1 MGTSKSRLNIFLDL
15 ETMKAYLDNH
25 IPENL
30 EPQKVFADC
39 AFTVDITDA
48 PHRLF
53 YRAGRKNA
61 ELELNRRGIMYEVEE
76 TESLKE
82 AHLTLNPNG
91 QVQGNAPQELQ
102 NIVQLYL
109 MFCMNFSVWLGEQGA
124 FGKYSGLNPETQGLM
139 LEEKAGQIKLRPVSG
154 DERPD
159 LACRLFT
166 GDVKMMRP
174 YSADVMRG
182 VILDA
187 MPLEKKEAEAEA
199 GDTKMMRHLF
209 EYYMGNNISAHK
221 DLERNSKKLLNLMK
235 TASGEAPVN
244 DEEEKEEEDTRN
256 PEKAFYWLKK
266 LAESGNAEAMDELSV
281 FYMKAF
287 GTERDLEKAAEWKK
301 KAVENGAKGEAG
313 MEQVLLSAAESKEKA
328 EAGDAEAQANYAKI
342 LALFAQYR
350 PDLGGEADEKAAFR
364 WAQKAA
370 AGANPIGIMT
380 LAQFYKDG
388 TGTSKDEKKAFRLIE
403 RAAQKGN
410 AACQAKLGQMYFGGE
425 GIEENPKA
433 AFEWCKKAA
442 EAGDV
447 NGMSNLGVL
456 YLLGK
461 GVEKNPDKAAE
472 WLQKAAALGDDGAKM
487 ALEKLGIPLN
497 PQKDDKQPRTVE
509 EAIQM
514 AEQGSV
520 GAMKMLAG
528 YYINRPGEREDLVEA
543 EKWAKMAADRGDE
556 EAKETLRQLQN
567 VKEGKLISFEDAKR
581 DAENGHPGAQ
591 KILADYYATGYK
603 TPRDLVKARY
613 WMKKAA
619 AGDARFAEQAQDYVD
634 TFADIEGIL
643 QKAAQGDSNAQAQLA
658 EKYLGISQA
667 LEYNREEGQKE
678 AFKLAK
684 RAADQG
690 DALGLFVL
698 GSCFENGYG
707 TEADLDKA
715 FYLYKQS
722 AESGN
727 PRGELSLS
735 QAYLTGRGTEYDVDA
750 AIEWFYKAEGHGNP
764 EAEKARE
771 LYPQLML
778 MMAID
783 MLGTGEKSGRAD
795 PVQGAKYMQH
805 AAELGNADA
814 QHLLG
819 IMLAN
824 GNNVEQD
831 FEKGIE
837 WLHKSA
843 ENGNAGA
850 VNDLKKYDRPEIYY
864 KAALFELKRKDRQAD
879 NGKMYRLFKKAAEAG
894 YAPAMANYGYYLI
907 LGVGGE
913 LDYEEGLRWIK
924 RGAELG
930 EDSAKKLLEKQRTPD
945 ALNMAAMAQASY
957 AGKKGL
963 TDFSK
968 AHELFR
974 QAAEAGSA
982 EACNTLGVLYADPEK
997 AAGKFGR
1004 IGDRNFEQARNWF
1017 EKALAIKPDLV
1028 QAQNN
1033 LKKLADV
1040 IAAEKDGKA
1049 PDSELKWVI
1058 SSGRKKKSEN
1068 APPEQSDSVGKAQ
1081 EQQMATE
1088 KEPKPPDAEF
1098 KSASLSV
1105 ESSSPDFE
1113 HEGPEHKAESK
1124 TQVPDATS
1132 TPEQTAEALTADEKQ
1147 ELELWQ
1153 AAEKTR
1159 LAAFGEIG
1167 ETVYFG
1173 HYLQN
1178 AQAPEDIE
1186 WVVLD
1191 TDGNNSLLISKYALD
1206 CHAYKAEKDGASWK
1220 SADLRLWLNDTF
1232 LQAAFTPDEQSA
1244 ILETGD
1250 SASPDP
1256 AGRVHVLTRQ
1266 QAETYYI
1273 FNHRRTCLATAHAE
1287 KEGAYIITGRN
1298 CWWWLKDVP
1307 EDGKAYAVDTKGC
1320 INAIDVDYQDCAIR
1334 PVIWIDRTRLEQFSA
1349 EEEQTEFN
1357 RLPKENIT
1365 TETDQ
1370 AEEQEEQEEASG
1382 HNPLLTILVLLL
1394 AFLTALS
1401 ILFGSSL
1408 GVKFF

>member
-61 ELELNRRGIMYEVEE
+61 ELELNRRGIMYMLEE

-139 LEEKAGQIKLRPVSG
+139 LEEKAGQIQLRPVSG

-209 EYYMGNNISAHK
+209 EYYMGNNVSAHE
-221 DLERNSKKLLNLMK
+221 DLERNSRKLLNLMK
-235 TASGEAPVN
+235 TASGEAADN
-244 DEEEKEEEDTRN
+244 DEEEEKEDTRN

-266 LAESGNAEAMDELSV
+266 LAESGNAKAMDELSV

-388 TGTSKDEKKAFRLIE
+388 TGTPKDEKKAFRLIE
-403 RAAQKGN
+403 RAAQKGD

-425 GIEENPKA
+425 GVEENPKA

-461 GVEKNPDKAAE
+461 GVEKNPDRAVE
-472 WLQKAAALGDDGAKM
+472 WLQKAAALGDDGAKG

-514 AEQGSV
+514 AEQDSV
-520 GAMKMLAG
+520 EAMKMLAG
-528 YYINRPGEREDLVEA
+528 YYINRPGGREDLAEA

-556 EAKETLRQLQN
+556 ESKETLRQLQEA
-567 VKEGKLISFEDAKR
+567 KEGKLISFEDAKR
-581 DAENGHPGAQ
+581 DAENGNPGAQ
-591 KILADYYATGYK
+591 KILADYYATGYM
-603 TPRDLVKARY
+603 TPRDLVKSRY
-613 WMKKAA
+613 WIKKAA
-619 AGDARFAEQAQDYVD
+619 AGDVRFAEQAQDYVD

-643 QKAAQGDSNAQAQLA
+643 QKAAQGDPNAQAQLA
-658 EKYLGISQA
+658 EKYMGISQA

-707 TEADLDKA
+707 TAADLDKA

-722 AESGN
+722 AELGN

-735 QAYLTGRGTEYDVDA
+735 QAYLTGRGTGIDVDA
-750 AIEWFYKAEGHGNP
+750 AMDWLDKAEKHGNP
-764 EAEKARE
+764 EIEEAKTAF
-771 LYPQLML
+771 PQLMCL
-778 MMAID
+778 MGMD
-783 MLGTGEKSGRAD
+783 MLGDGSKSGKQD
-795 PVQGAKYMQH
+795 PALGAKLIQYAAKMDYDPAVYALGMLYLNGKGVERDLETGLELLKKSAANGNQH
-805 AAELGNADA
+805 AVENLKKFDTPLVYHNAAYMEMKKRENADKEKA
-814 QHLLG
+814 FRLMKHAIDSGFSGAYEMYG
-819 IMLAN
+819 IMLLSGYGTKPDYDGA
-824 GNNVEQD
+824 V
-831 FEKGIE
+831 E
-837 WLHKSA
+837 WLQKA
-843 ENGNAGA
+843 EKNG
-850 VNDLKKYDRPEIYY
+850 E
-864 KAALFELKRKDRQAD
+864 E
-879 NGKMYRLFKKAAEAG
+879 KAAER
-894 YAPAMANYGYYLI
+894 
-907 LGVGGE
+907 
-913 LDYEEGLRWIK
+913 LRK
-924 RGAELG
+924 CQ
-930 EDSAKKLLEKQRTPD
+930 SPD
-945 ALNMAAMAQASY
+945 
-957 AGKKGL
+957 G
-963 TDFSK
+963 
-968 AHELFR
+968 LFR
-974 QAAEAGSA
+974 AARALINYSRKQNIENSPEALAMLQRASEAGSA
-982 EACNTLGVLYADPEK
+982 EAYNVMAGIYAAPGKAAKSFRIIVEKDTHKARKYLEK
-997 AAGKFGR
+997 A
-1004 IGDRNFEQARNWF
+1004 I
-1017 EKALAIKPDLV
+1017 ALEPGLEHLR
-1028 QAQNN
+1028 NN
-1033 LKKLADV
+1033 LQKLT
-1040 IAAEKDGKA
+1040 EEENDGH
-1049 PDSELKWVI
+1049 SELKWKFDLDLKRDKGFAAAQP
-1058 SSGRKKKSEN
+1058 SDTT
-1068 APPEQSDSVGKAQ
+1068 APAEAKPAKEEQPSAYPD
-1081 EQQMATE
+1081 
-1088 KEPKPPDAEF
+1088 KPAGP
-1098 KSASLSV
+1098 SV
-1105 ESSSPDFE
+1105 ESQPK
-1113 HEGPEHKAESK
+1113 PETE
-1124 TQVPDATS
+1124 
-1132 TPEQTAEALTADEKQ
+1132 EEKQ
-1147 ELELWQ
+1147 KRERRDWR
-1153 AAEKTR
+1153 EKGFCQHCGGEFKKGLFSTKCTR
-1159 LAAFGEIG
+1159 CG
-1167 ETVYFG
+1167 
-1173 HYLQN
+1173 
-1178 AQAPEDIE
+1178 
-1186 WVVLD
+1186 
-1191 TDGNNSLLISKYALD
+1191 K
-1206 CHAYKAEKDGASWK
+1206 KKD
-1220 SADLRLWLNDTF
+1220 
-1232 LQAAFTPDEQSA
+1232 
-1244 ILETGD
+1244 
-1250 SASPDP
+1250 
-1256 AGRVHVLTRQ
+1256 
-1266 QAETYYI
+1266 Y
-1273 FNHRRTCLATAHAE
+1273 
-1287 KEGAYIITGRN
+1287 
-1298 CWWWLKDVP
+1298 
-1307 EDGKAYAVDTKGC
+1307 
-1320 INAIDVDYQDCAIR
+1320 
-1334 PVIWIDRTRLEQFSA
+1334 
-1349 EEEQTEFN
+1349 
-1357 RLPKENIT
+1357 
-1365 TETDQ
+1365 
-1370 AEEQEEQEEASG
+1370 
-1382 HNPLLTILVLLL
+1382 
-1394 AFLTALS
+1394 
-1401 ILFGSSL
+1401 
-1408 GVKFF
+1408 